1 MELKFFRC
9 NHCGN
14 IIVKI
19 KDSSV
24 PVVCCGENMQE
35 LVPGTTD
42 AAVEKHLPVYEV
54 NGSSVSVT
62 VGSVLHPM
70 LPEHSINWICL
81 QTNKGF
87 QLKYLNPGEE
97 PKAVFALADG
107 EKVEAVYEYCNLHG
121 LWKATISE

>member
-42 AAVEKHLPVYEV
+42 AAVEKHLPVYET
-54 NGSSVSVT
+54 NGSTVSVT
-62 VGSVLHPM
+62 VGSVSHPM
-70 LPEHSINWICL
+70 MPEHFINWVCL

-87 QLKYLNPGEE
+87 QLKYLKPGEE
-97 PKAVFALADG
+97 PKAVFALSDG

-121 LWKATISE
+121 LWKA

>member
-1 MELKFFRC
+1 MEQKIYVC
-9 NHCGN
+9 EHCGN
-14 IIVKI
+14 IIGMVENKG
-19 KDSSV
+19 V

-70 LPEHSINWICL
+70 LPEHSINWVCL

-97 PKAVFALADG
+97 PKAVFALSDG

-121 LWKATISE
+121 LWKA

>member
-24 PVVCCGENMQE
+24 PEVCCGENMQE

-42 AAVEKHLPVYEV
+42 AAVEKHLPVYET
-54 NGSSVSVT
+54 NGSTVTVT
-62 VGSVLHPM
+62 VGSVSHPM
-70 LPEHSINWICL
+70 MPEHFINWVCL

-97 PKAVFALADG
+97 PKAVFALSDG

-121 LWKATISE
+121 LWKA

>member
-42 AAVEKHLPVYEV
+42 AAVEKHLPVYETNDSTV
-54 NGSSVSVT
+54 TVT

-121 LWKATISE
+121 LWKA

>member
-97 PKAVFALADG
+97 PKAVFALSDG

-121 LWKATISE
+121 LWKA

>member
-1 MELKFFRC
+1 MELNFFRC

-121 LWKATISE
+121 LWKA

>member
-14 IIVKI
+14 SIVKI

-121 LWKATISE
+121 LWKA

>member
-42 AAVEKHLPVYEV
+42 AAVEKHLPVYET
-54 NGSSVSVT
+54 NGSTVSVT

-121 LWKATISE
+121 LWKA

>member
-1 MELKFFRC
+1 MDLKFFRC

-121 LWKATISE
+121 LWKA

>member
-42 AAVEKHLPVYEV
+42 AAVEKHLPVYKV
-54 NGSSVSVT
+54 TGSSVSVT

-121 LWKATISE
+121 LWKA

>member
-19 KDSSV
+19 KDSTV
-24 PVVCCGENMQE
+24 PVVCCGEQMQE

-42 AAVEKHLPVYEV
+42 AATEKHIPVYEV
-54 NGSSVSVT
+54 SGSAVSVA
-62 VGSVLHPM
+62 VGSVAHPM
-70 LPEHSINWICL
+70 LPEHFISWICI

-97 PKAVFALADG
+97 PKASFMLGDG

-121 LWKATISE
+121 LWKA

>member
-70 LPEHSINWICL
+70 LPEHLINWICL

-121 LWKATISE
+121 LWKA

>member
-121 LWKATISE
+121 LWKA

>member
-19 KDSSV
+19 KDSTVS
-24 PVVCCGENMQE
+24 VVCCGDKMQE
-35 LVPGTTD
+35 LLPGTVD
-42 AAVEKHLPVYEV
+42 AAVEKHLPVYKVEG
-54 NGSSVSVT
+54 NNVSVT

-70 LPEHSINWICL
+70 LPEHFINWICL

-87 QLKYLNPGEE
+87 QVKYLNPGEE
-97 PKAVFALADG
+97 PKINFAITDG

-121 LWKATISE
+121 LWKA

>member
-42 AAVEKHLPVYEV
+42 AAVEKHLPVYET
-54 NGSSVSVT
+54 NGSTVSVT
-62 VGSVLHPM
+62 VGSVSHPM
-70 LPEHSINWICL
+70 MPEHFISWVCL

-97 PKAVFALADG
+97 PKAVFALSDG

-121 LWKATISE
+121 LWKA

>member
-62 VGSVLHPM
+62 VGSGLHPM

-121 LWKATISE
+121 LWKA

>member
-81 QTNKGF
+81 QTNKCF

-121 LWKATISE
+121 LWKA

>member
-81 QTNKGF
+81 QTNKGV

-121 LWKATISE
+121 LWKA

>member
-54 NGSSVSVT
+54 NGASVSVT

-121 LWKATISE
+121 LWKA